1 MLFSPAPRGDFPIL
15 SRTVRGGAPLVY
27 LDSGATSQRP
37 QRVLDAVRAMDVE
50 HNGAVK
56 RGAHQL
62 AEEATLAYEGA
73 RDSVA
78 RFVGVDADEI
88 VWTSGTTQSI
98 NLLAYAMSD
107 ASVGRG
113 PERFVLGEG
122 DSVVVTRA
130 EHHSNIVPWQELCL
144 RTGATLKWLD
154 LTDDGRIDLDT
165 LDVIDSHTKV
175 VAFTHVSNVS
185 GAISPVNQI
194 VAAAHAVGAVTVLD
208 ACQSVPHMPVDF
220 RALGVDF
227 AAFSGHKMLGP
238 TGVGVLYGR
247 RELLADLPP
256 YQFGGSMIELVTMEE
271 TTYADPPAR
280 FEAGTQAVAQIV
292 GMGEAADYL
301 SEIGMEEI
309 AAHEAKLTAIMLD
322 GIKEIP
328 GVRLLG
334 PVDSVDRTG
343 AAAFHV
349 EGVHPHD
356 VGQYLD
362 SLGVAVRV
370 GHHCAQPI
378 HRHFGVFASTR
389 ASLGPYNTEEEVGV
403 FLRALAGV
411 RPYFRLED

>member
-1 MLFSPAPRGDFPIL
+1 MPFSPAPRGDFPIL

>member
-1 MLFSPAPRGDFPIL
+1 MSFSPAPRGDFPIL

-62 AEEATLAYEGA
+62 AEEATVAYEEA
-73 RDSVA
+73 RVRVA
-78 RFVGVDADEI
+78 RLVGAEPGEI
-88 VWTSGTTQSI
+88 VWTSGTTQSL
-98 NLLAYAMSD
+98 NLIAYAMSNST
-107 ASVGRG
+107 AGRG
-113 PERFVLGEG
+113 PEKFRLGPG
-122 DSVVVTRA
+122 DNVVVTRA

-144 RTGATLKWLD
+144 RTGATLRWLD
-154 LTDDGRIDLDT
+154 LTADGRIDLDT
-165 LDVIDSHTKV
+165 LSVIDSRTKV

-185 GAISPVNQI
+185 GAISPVAAI
-194 VAAAHAVGAVTVLD
+194 VAAAQAVGALTVLD
-208 ACQSVPHMPVDF
+208 ACQSVPHMPVNF
-220 RALGVDF
+220 KELGVDF

-238 TGVGVLYGR
+238 TGVGALYGR
-247 RELLADLPP
+247 RELLEELPP

-292 GMGEAADYL
+292 GMGEAATYL
-301 SEIGMEEI
+301 SEIGMDKI
-309 AAHEAKLTAIMLD
+309 AAHEAKLTATMIE
-322 GIKEIP
+322 GIKAVP

-334 PVDSVDRTG
+334 PAEGAERTG
-343 AAAFHV
+343 TAAFHV

-403 FLRALAGV
+403 FLSALAGV

>member
-1 MLFSPAPRGDFPIL
+1 
-15 SRTVRGGAPLVY
+15 
-27 LDSGATSQRP
+27 
-37 QRVLDAVRAMDVE
+37 
-50 HNGAVK
+50 
-56 RGAHQL
+56 
-62 AEEATLAYEGA
+62 
-73 RDSVA
+73 
-78 RFVGVDADEI
+78 
-88 VWTSGTTQSI
+88 
-98 NLLAYAMSD
+98 
-107 ASVGRG
+107 
-113 PERFVLGEG
+113 
-122 DSVVVTRA
+122 
-130 EHHSNIVPWQELCL
+130 
-144 RTGATLKWLD
+144 
-154 LTDDGRIDLDT
+154 
-165 LDVIDSHTKV
+165 
-175 VAFTHVSNVS
+175 
-185 GAISPVNQI
+185 
-194 VAAAHAVGAVTVLD
+194 
-208 ACQSVPHMPVDF
+208 
-220 RALGVDF
+220 
-227 AAFSGHKMLGP
+227 
-238 TGVGVLYGR
+238 
-247 RELLADLPP
+247 
-256 YQFGGSMIELVTMEE
+256 
-271 TTYADPPAR
+271 
-280 FEAGTQAVAQIV
+280 TQAVAQIV